1 MYLILYTAY
10 VCKCVFV
17 FAVNVTVID
26 YIYLH
31 SVQFKSFIN
40 LI

>member
-1 MYLILYTAY
+1 MCANVSLYLLLVLQY
-10 VCKCVFV
+10 
-17 FAVNVTVID
+17 TVID